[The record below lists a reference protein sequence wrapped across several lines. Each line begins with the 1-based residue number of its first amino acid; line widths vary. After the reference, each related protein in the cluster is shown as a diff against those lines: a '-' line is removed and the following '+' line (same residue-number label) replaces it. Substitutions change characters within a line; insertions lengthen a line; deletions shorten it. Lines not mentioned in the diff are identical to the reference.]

1 MINNQKT
8 IYIRPTKVAIVLG
21 CISGILVLINLIDHL
36 NTYLLDLPVTL
47 IPQFHLDENNTI
59 STYFLTILLALSS
72 LMLAM
77 IGAVIRKRRKQFSR
91 YWMGLAII
99 FLSFSIDEVA
109 NIHEYFRSYTTNI
122 RYRFTWIIP
131 VITCALAFLFI
142 RFLLH
147 LSSPD
152 RKVFLLATILFL
164 GGAVGM
170 DYLDGLYYYIS
181 GENTL
186 TYRIMTT
193 FESGLEMF
201 GSVMYVYALLNY
213 MSRNRINITIKD
225 NSQKLII
232 DG

>member
-1 MINNQKT
+1 
-8 IYIRPTKVAIVLG
+8 
-21 CISGILVLINLIDHL
+21 
-36 NTYLLDLPVTL
+36 
-47 IPQFHLDENNTI
+47 
-59 STYFLTILLALSS
+59 
-72 LMLAM
+72 
-77 IGAVIRKRRKQFSR
+77 
-91 YWMGLAII
+91 
-99 FLSFSIDEVA
+99 
-109 NIHEYFRSYTTNI
+109 
-122 RYRFTWIIP
+122 
-131 VITCALAFLFI
+131 
-142 RFLLH
+142 
-147 LSSPD
+147 
-152 RKVFLLATILFL
+152 
-164 GGAVGM
+164 M